1 MKQKKLK
8 LACVALL
15 SALVLNTGAAFAD
28 EVVANDNTSDTA
40 IVDTASSNSNP
51 TNVVSPTTPV
61 DTNSNSNDVP
71 IVERTKELISSDK
84 PLTNSTDTPVTDS
97 SEKPSTDATQPSKEA
112 PVTEPSKDTA
122 SSEKP
127 STDATQ
133 PSKEAPV
140 EKAFKDLVKP
150 STDATKP
157 STEAPVVDPS
167 VSPVIT
173 DSGLK
178 IVGVENSNPV
188 VANPDGST
196 TVVAPE
202 SIGAKVNP
210 DKTLSVKTDSGKM
223 VTLPVTGTEEVI
235 SLIASLI
242 GMVTMA
248 ATVVLRKKMLKDN

>member
-51 TNVVSPTTPV
+51 TNVVSPTSPV
-61 DTNSNSNDVP
+61 DSNSNSNDVP
-71 IVERTKELISSDK
+71 IVEPSK
-84 PLTNSTDTPVTDS
+84 DTAS

-133 PSKEAPV
+133 PSTEVPV

-157 STEAPVVDPS
+157 STDAPVVDPS

>member
-51 TNVVSPTTPV
+51 TNVVSSTAPV

-71 IVERTKELISSDK
+71 IVEPSK
-84 PLTNSTDTPVTDS
+84 DTAS

-133 PSKEAPV
+133 PSTEVPV
-140 EKAFKDLVKP
+140 EKAVKDLVKP

-157 STEAPVVDPS
+157 STEVPVVDPS

-210 DKTLSVKTDSGKM
+210 DKTLSVKTESGKM

-242 GMVTMA
+242 GMITMA

>member
-51 TNVVSPTTPV
+51 TNVVSPTSPV
-61 DTNSNSNDVP
+61 DSNSNSNDVP
-71 IVERTKELISSDK
+71 IVEPSK
-84 PLTNSTDTPVTDS
+84 DTAS
-97 SEKPSTDATQPSKEA
+97 SEKPSTDATQPSKET

-133 PSKEAPV
+133 PSTEVPV
-140 EKAFKDLVKP
+140 EKALKDLVKP

-157 STEAPVVDPS
+157 STDAPVVDPS

>member
-51 TNVVSPTTPV
+51 TNVVSPIAPV

-71 IVERTKELISSDK
+71 IVEPSK
-84 PLTNSTDTPVTDS
+84 DTAS

-133 PSKEAPV
+133 PSTEVPV
-140 EKAFKDLVKP
+140 EKAVKDLVKP

-157 STEAPVVDPS
+157 STEVPVVDPS

-210 DKTLSVKTDSGKM
+210 DKTLSVKTESGKM

-242 GMVTMA
+242 GMITMA

>member
-51 TNVVSPTTPV
+51 TNVVSPTSPV
-61 DTNSNSNDVP
+61 DSNSNSNDVP
-71 IVERTKELISSDK
+71 IVEPSK
-84 PLTNSTDTPVTDS
+84 DTAS

-133 PSKEAPV
+133 PSTEVPV
-140 EKAFKDLVKP
+140 EKALKDLVKP

>member
-8 LACVALL
+8 LTCVALL

-40 IVDTASSNSNP
+40 IVDTASSNSDP
-51 TNVVSPTTPV
+51 TNVVSPTSPV
-61 DTNSNSNDVP
+61 DSNSNSNDVP
-71 IVERTKELISSDK
+71 IVEPSK
-84 PLTNSTDTPVTDS
+84 DTAS
-97 SEKPSTDATQPSKEA
+97 SEKPSTDATQPSKET

-133 PSKEAPV
+133 PSTEVPV
-140 EKAFKDLVKP
+140 EKALKDLVKP

-157 STEAPVVDPS
+157 STDAPVVDPS

>member
-51 TNVVSPTTPV
+51 TNVVSPTAPV

-71 IVERTKELISSDK
+71 IVEPSK
-84 PLTNSTDTPVTDS
+84 DTAS

-133 PSKEAPV
+133 PSTEVPV
-140 EKAFKDLVKP
+140 EKAVKDLVKP

-157 STEAPVVDPS
+157 STEVPVVDPS

-210 DKTLSVKTDSGKM
+210 DKTLSVKTESGKM

-242 GMVTMA
+242 GMITMA

>member
-51 TNVVSPTTPV
+51 TNVVSPTSPV
-61 DTNSNSNDVP
+61 DSNSNSNDVP
-71 IVERTKELISSDK
+71 IV
-84 PLTNSTDTPVTDS
+84 
-97 SEKPSTDATQPSKEA
+97 
-112 PVTEPSKDTA
+112 EPSKDTA

-140 EKAFKDLVKP
+140 TEPSTDATQPSTEVPVEKAVKDLVKP

-157 STEAPVVDPS
+157 STEVPVVDPS

-188 VANPDGST
+188 VANPDGTT
-196 TVVAPE
+196 TVVTPE

-210 DKTLSVKTDSGKM
+210 DKTLSVKTESGKM

-242 GMVTMA
+242 GMITMA

>member
-51 TNVVSPTTPV
+51 TNVVSPTAPV

-71 IVERTKELISSDK
+71 IVEPSK
-84 PLTNSTDTPVTDS
+84 DTAS

-133 PSKEAPV
+133 PSTEVPV
-140 EKAFKDLVKP
+140 EKAVKDLVKP

-157 STEAPVVDPS
+157 STDATKPSTEVPVVDPS

-210 DKTLSVKTDSGKM
+210 DKTLSVKTESGKM

-242 GMVTMA
+242 GMITMA

>member
-28 EVVANDNTSDTA
+28 EVVVNDNTSDTA

-51 TNVVSPTTPV
+51 TNVVSPTSPV
-61 DTNSNSNDVP
+61 DSNSNSNDVP
-71 IVERTKELISSDK
+71 IVEPSK
-84 PLTNSTDTPVTDS
+84 DTAS

-133 PSKEAPV
+133 PSTEVPV
-140 EKAFKDLVKP
+140 EKAVKDLVKP
-150 STDATKP
+150 ST
-157 STEAPVVDPS
+157 EVPVVDPS

-188 VANPDGST
+188 VANPDGTT
-196 TVVAPE
+196 TVVTPE

-210 DKTLSVKTDSGKM
+210 DKTLSVKTESGKM

-242 GMVTMA
+242 GMITMA

>member
-51 TNVVSPTTPV
+51 TNVVSPTSPV
-61 DTNSNSNDVP
+61 DSNSNSNDVP
-71 IVERTKELISSDK
+71 IVEPSK
-84 PLTNSTDTPVTDS
+84 DTAS

-133 PSKEAPV
+133 PSTEVPV
-140 EKAFKDLVKP
+140 EKALKDLVKP

-196 TVVAPE
+196 TVVAPQ

-210 DKTLSVKTDSGKM
+210 DKTLSVKTESGKM

-242 GMVTMA
+242 GMITMA

>member
-51 TNVVSPTTPV
+51 TNVVSPTAPV

-71 IVERTKELISSDK
+71 IV
-84 PLTNSTDTPVTDS
+84 
-97 SEKPSTDATQPSKEA
+97 
-112 PVTEPSKDTA
+112 EPSKDTA

-133 PSKEAPV
+133 PSTEVPV
-140 EKAFKDLVKP
+140 EKAVKDLVKP

-157 STEAPVVDPS
+157 STEVPVVDPS

-210 DKTLSVKTDSGKM
+210 DKTLSVKTESGKM

-242 GMVTMA
+242 GMITMA

>member
-51 TNVVSPTTPV
+51 TNVVSPTSPV
-61 DTNSNSNDVP
+61 DSNSNSNDVP
-71 IVERTKELISSDK
+71 IVEPSK
-84 PLTNSTDTPVTDS
+84 DTAS

-133 PSKEAPV
+133 PSTEVPV
-140 EKAFKDLVKP
+140 EKALKDLVKP

-157 STEAPVVDPS
+157 STEVPVVDPS

>member
-51 TNVVSPTTPV
+51 TNVVSPTAPV

-71 IVERTKELISSDK
+71 IVEPSK
-84 PLTNSTDTPVTDS
+84 DTAS

-133 PSKEAPV
+133 PSTEVPV
-140 EKAFKDLVKP
+140 EKALKDLVKP

-157 STEAPVVDPS
+157 STEVPVVDPS